1 MARLTVRD
9 ILAMKGRRRIV
20 MVTAYDY
27 PFARI
32 VDEAG
37 VDMVLVGD
45 SAAMV
50 VHGLPNTNLATMSMM
65 LYHVAAVSR
74 GVKRAMVVGDMPFG
88 SYEASRSEAVRNA
101 VRMVRAGA
109 DAVKLEGGVEVADRV
124 EAIVKA
130 GIPVVGHIGLTPQ
143 KRLVLGGY
151 RRRGRTVRE
160 AEELLEDAK
169 ALEEAGAFAIVI
181 EFTAE
186 EVAAE
191 ITRRLR
197 IPTICIGSGRFCD
210 GQVLVLH
217 DILGLSDFTPPF
229 AKRYADVRRVA
240 LEAVKRFAEEVRS
253 GVFPSEEHVFHMKE
267 EWKRRHDEHSHS
279 PAEEEH

>member
-9 ILAMKGRRRIV
+9 ILGMKGRRRIV

-50 VHGLPNTNLATMSMM
+50 VHGLPNTNLATMEMM
-65 LYHVAAVSR
+65 ELHTAAVSR
-74 GVKRAMVVGDMPFG
+74 AVERAMVVADMPFG
-88 SYEASRSEAVRNA
+88 SYEASREDAVRNA
-101 VRMVRAGA
+101 VRLVKAGA
-109 DAVKLEGGVEVADRV
+109 DAVKLEGGAEVADRV
-124 EAIVKA
+124 RAIVEA
-130 GIPVVGHIGLTPQ
+130 GIPVVGHIGLMPQ

-151 RRRGRTVRE
+151 RRRGRTRVE
-160 AEELLEDAK
+160 AEELIEDAL
-169 ALEEAGAFAIVI
+169 ALEEAGAFALVI

-186 EVAAE
+186 ETAAE
-191 ITRRLR
+191 ITRRVR

-217 DILGLSDFTPPF
+217 DILGLSREPPPF
-229 AKRYADVRRVA
+229 AKKYADLWSIALDAVRR
-240 LEAVKRFAEEVRS
+240 FADEVRR
-253 GVFPSEEHVFHMKE
+253 GVFPGEEHVFHVKE
-267 EWKRRHDEHSHS
+267 DIGAGEGR
-279 PAEEEH
+279 AERSRE

>member
-1 MARLTVRD
+1 MTIRD
-9 ILAMKGRRRIV
+9 IVSAKGKRRLV

-37 VDMVLVGD
+37 VDMILVGD

-50 VHGLPNTNLATMSMM
+50 VHGLPNTNMATMQMM
-65 LYHVAAVSR
+65 LLHTAAVAR
-74 GVKRAMVVGDMPFG
+74 ATRRAMVIADMPFG
-88 SYEASRSEAVRNA
+88 SYEVSRAEAVRNA
-101 VRMVRAGA
+101 VRFVRVGA
-109 DAVKLEGGVEVADRV
+109 DAVKLEGGVEVADRI

-130 GIPVVGHIGLTPQ
+130 GIPVVAHIGLTPQ
-143 KRLVLGGY
+143 KRLLLGGY
-151 RRRGRTVRE
+151 RRRGRTVSD
-160 AEELLEDAK
+160 AERLIEDAM
-169 ALEEAGAFAIVI
+169 AVQEAGAFAVVI

-197 IPTICIGSGRFCD
+197 IPTICIGSGRYCD

-217 DILGLSDFTPPF
+217 DILGLSEETPPF
-229 AKRYADVRRVA
+229 AKRYAELGKLA
-240 LEAVKRFAEEVRS
+240 LEAVKRFADEVRR
-253 GVFPSEEHVFHMKE
+253 GIFPGEEHVFHMKE
-267 EWKRRHDEHSHS
+267 KWVKG
-279 PAEEEH
+279 

>member
-1 MARLTVRD
+1 MQRLTVRD
-9 ILAMKGRRRIV
+9 VLAAKGRRRLV

-37 VDMVLVGD
+37 VDMILVGD

-50 VHGLPNTNLATMSMM
+50 VHGLPNTNMATMEMM
-65 LYHVAAVSR
+65 LLHTAAVAR
-74 GVKRAMVVGDMPFG
+74 AARRAMVVADMPFG
-88 SYEASRSEAVRNA
+88 SYEASRAEAVRNA
-101 VRMVRAGA
+101 VRFVRVGA
-109 DAVKLEGGVEVADRV
+109 DAVKLEGGAEVADRV
-124 EAIVKA
+124 EAIVAA
-130 GIPVVGHIGLTPQ
+130 GVPVVGHIGLTPQ
-143 KRLVLGGY
+143 KRLVIGGY
-151 RRRGRTVRE
+151 RRRGRTVEE
-160 AEELLEDAK
+160 AEKLLEDAK

-217 DILGLSDFTPPF
+217 DILGLSEEPPPF
-229 AKRYADVRRVA
+229 AKKYADLRSEALRAVR
-240 LEAVKRFAEEVRS
+240 RFAEEVRS
-253 GVFPSEEHVFHMKE
+253 GAFPSEEHVFHMKE
-267 EWKRRHDEHSHS
+267 KWVKG
-279 PAEEEH
+279 

>member
-1 MARLTVRD
+1 MLDGVSGVARLTVRD
-9 ILAMKGRRRIV
+9 IMGMKGEKRIV

-50 VHGLPNTNLATMSMM
+50 VHGLPNTNLADMHMM

-88 SYEASRSEAVRNA
+88 SYEASRSEAVKNA
-101 VRMVRAGA
+101 VRMVKAGA
-109 DAVKLEGGVEVADRV
+109 DAVKLEGGLEIVDRV

-130 GIPVVGHIGLTPQ
+130 GIPVVAHIGLTPQ
-143 KRLVLGGY
+143 KHLVLGGY
-151 RRRGRTVRE
+151 RRRGRTARE
-160 AEELLEDAK
+160 AEELLESAK

-191 ITRRLR
+191 ITRRLS

-217 DILGLSDFTPPF
+217 DILGLSDSIPPF
-229 AKRYADVRRVA
+229 AKKYGDLRKVA
-240 LEAVKRFAEEVRS
+240 LEAVRRFAEEVRT
-253 GVFPSEEHVFHMKE
+253 GAFPSEEHIFHMKE
-267 EWKRRHDEHSHS
+267 AWKEKHD
-279 PAEEEH
+279 